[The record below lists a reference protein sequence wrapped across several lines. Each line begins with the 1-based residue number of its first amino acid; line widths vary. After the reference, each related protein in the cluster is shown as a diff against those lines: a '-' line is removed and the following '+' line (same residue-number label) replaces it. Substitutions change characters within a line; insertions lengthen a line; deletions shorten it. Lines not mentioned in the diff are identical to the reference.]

1 MAART
6 PRRIDAPPA
15 VVCGTVPDTT
25 IPPGGPL
32 PPPGPPGVAA
42 PWGLP
47 MPDAPAPA
55 RPPMR
60 QSRPGQLTA
69 AWRAM
74 LLTTWVGVFVAYLAV
89 WKASEELGI
98 ATWWLGPRSSPQPVF
113 IRLIPFFLAAVF
125 GILASYNV
133 RRVPVFGL
141 IGASLLAAIAVPDL
155 SRSTGLTVIE
165 FAIAG
170 AVLLVSLA
178 SFTGVYRASRSDH
191 AG

>member
-1 MAART
+1 
-6 PRRIDAPPA
+6 
-15 VVCGTVPDTT
+15 
-25 IPPGGPL
+25 
-32 PPPGPPGVAA
+32 
-42 PWGLP
+42 
-47 MPDAPAPA
+47 
-55 RPPMR
+55 
-60 QSRPGQLTA
+60 
-69 AWRAM
+69 M
-74 LLTTWVGVFVAYLAV
+74 LLATWVGVFVAYLAV

-113 IRLIPFFLAAVF
+113 IRLIPFLVAAVF

-141 IGASLLAAIAVPDL
+141 IGASLMVTIAVPDL
-155 SRSTGLTVIE
+155 PRSTGLAAIE

-178 SFTGVYRASRSDH
+178 SFTGVYRAPRSDH